1 MELCAVSGALLVAAA
16 CSPARREPA
25 RSEGPPV
32 MSATPAEGGAPV
44 PVDAAASTPPVE
56 PAAPDAAAPPA
67 AKAECPEVEP
77 APGFSECRAVELTG
91 EEPCESI
98 CQRPRPAKATRC
110 CEGPVEVVVL
120 SGKRTL
126 LRFDA
131 CTFVSP
137 SCAHVHGHG
146 NMDAH
151 LRVLE
156 GPPKELIFVE
166 GGCEAR
172 ALAHGYVP
180 RGVAAFSGCVHQ
192 RYRWDG
198 AQLSKVAR

>member
-1 MELCAVSGALLVAAA
+1 MA
-16 CSPARREPA
+16 
-25 RSEGPPV
+25 
-32 MSATPAEGGAPV
+32 ATPADGGAPV
-44 PVDAAASTPPVE
+44 PVLDAAASTPPVE
-56 PAAPDAAAPPA
+56 PTAPDAAAPPVV
-67 AKAECPEVEP
+67 KAECAEAEP

-91 EEPCESI
+91 EAPCESI
-98 CQRPRPAKATRC
+98 CQRPRAAKATRC

-120 SGKRTL
+120 SGQRTL
-126 LRFDA
+126 LRLDA
-131 CTFVSP
+131 CTFVPP

-151 LRVLE
+151 LRVLT
-156 GPPKELIFVE
+156 GQPKELVFVE

-180 RGVAAFSGCVHQ
+180 PGVAAFSGCVHQ

-198 AQLSKVAR
+198 TKLAKVAR